1 MPKSINTSPQV
12 LPVPDEAL
20 LELAELA
27 LVPPEQRELFFEFIR
42 TNLDTAWELD
52 GLIKN
57 GLASKRRE
65 KLVHAAL
72 TLYDTL
78 GNLNKNERALIGRIF
93 GGEAKF
99 LFDRI
104 SSEGMTGLDQTAYQL
119 ALLFSL
125 MTGKPPPRYPS
136 QLPETPSRGRR
147 AGTVKNWIFQNF
159 VLDLLISTTT
169 AGGSFT
175 FAKETSSGTLVK
187 AIRMLAHH
195 LPEGVGPRSL
205 SGSTLQRL
213 VDRCT
218 RLKKEAAELE
228 CDLPIDLL

>member
-1 MPKSINTSPQV
+1 VK
-12 LPVPDEAL
+12 
-20 LELAELA
+20 
-27 LVPPEQRELFFEFIR
+27 
-42 TNLDTAWELD
+42 TAWELD
-52 GLIKN
+52 RLVKVGLKT
-57 GLASKRRE
+57 LADKRGK
-65 KLVHAAL
+65 KLVSAAL

-78 GNLNKNERALIGRIF
+78 GNLNKNERALIERIF

-99 LFDRI
+99 LFDRT

-125 MTGKPPPRYPS
+125 MTGKPPPRYSS
-136 QLPETPSRGRR
+136 QLPETPGKGRR
-147 AGTVKNWIFQNF
+147 VGTVKNWIFQNF

-175 FAKETSSGTLVK
+175 FAKEPLIGTLVE

-195 LPEGVGPRSL
+195 LPEGFLPRRL
-205 SGSTLQRL
+205 PGSTLQRL

-218 RLKKEAAELE
+218 RLEKEAAELE
-228 CDLPIDLL
+228 RDLQE

>member
-1 MPKSINTSPQV
+1 MPKSGNTSPQV
-12 LPVPDEAL
+12 LPAPDEVL
-20 LELAELA
+20 RQLAD
-27 LVPPEQRELFFEFIR
+27 LVHVPSEQHEFFFETVR
-42 TNLDTAWELD
+42 TSVKTAWELD
-52 GLIKN
+52 GLVKN
-57 GLASKRRE
+57 GLASKRGK
-65 KLVHAAL
+65 KLVGAAL
-72 TLYDTL
+72 TIYDTL
-78 GNLNKNERALIGRIF
+78 GNLSEPERALIEGILGGRAGYI
-93 GGEAKF
+93 
-99 LFDRI
+99 FDRI
-104 SSEGMTGLDQTAYQL
+104 SGQGMTGLDETAYQL

-136 QLPETPSRGRR
+136 QIPETPGRGRR
-147 AGTVKNWIFQNF
+147 LGTVKNWISQNF

-175 FAKETSSGTLVK
+175 FAKEPLSGTLVK

-218 RLKKEAAELE
+218 RLEKEAAEFK
-228 CDLPIDLL
+228 